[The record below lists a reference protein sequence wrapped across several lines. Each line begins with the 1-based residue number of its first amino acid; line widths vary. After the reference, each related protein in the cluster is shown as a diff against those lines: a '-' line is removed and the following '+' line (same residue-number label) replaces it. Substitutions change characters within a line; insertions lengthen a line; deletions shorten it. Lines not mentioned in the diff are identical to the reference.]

1 MKKGAPY
8 RLAGVMGWPVAHS
21 RSPLI
26 HNHWIE
32 SKGLRGDYVLL
43 PVQPSHLEQALR
55 SLSVLGFAGCNLTI
69 PHKVAVMGL
78 VDHVDP
84 LAHRVGAIN
93 TIVVE
98 KNGSLTGHNTDV
110 YGFIQ
115 SLLDTQPDW
124 RAEAGPVAVVGAG
137 GAARAVVVSLLD
149 AGARHIRLTN
159 RSDGKALDMAQE
171 FGPLVQYVP
180 WKERHEALT
189 GVALAVNTTNQGMQG
204 EAALDLK
211 LDCLPMEAMVSDIIY
226 VPVATPLLVSARL
239 RGNITVNGLGMLLNQ
254 ARPAFKFWFGVMPS
268 LQPELLEKIHA
279 TL

>member
-1 MKKGAPY
+1 MKEDSSY

-26 HNHWIE
+26 HKHWIE
-32 SKGLRGDYVLL
+32 RKGLHGDYVLL

-69 PHKVAVMGL
+69 PHKIAAMGL

-84 LAHRVGAIN
+84 LARRVGAIN
-93 TIVVE
+93 TVVVE
-98 KNGSLTGHNTDV
+98 KSGALGGHNTDV

-124 RAEAGPVAVVGAG
+124 RADAGPITVVGAG

-149 AGARHIRLTN
+149 AGARHVRLTN

-171 FGPLVQYVP
+171 FGSLVQYVP
-180 WKERHEALT
+180 WKERHEALR
-189 GVALAVNTTNQGMQG
+189 GVALLVNTTNQGMQG
-204 EAALDLK
+204 EAPLDLQ
-211 LDCLPMEAMVSDIIY
+211 LDCLPAEAMVSDIIY
-226 VPVATPLLVSARL
+226 VPIATPLLVSARA
-239 RGNITVNGLGMLLNQ
+239 RGNVTVNGLGMLLNQ
-254 ARPAFKFWFGVMPS
+254 ARPAFKFWFGVMPT
-268 LQPELLEKIHA
+268 LHPELLETIHA